1 MALYRLLSK
10 TYLYFVIVT
19 HFNMLKQGLSSS
31 FFFVSV
37 FSNKGLHHLEKRDLT
52 NLFSWVIPLHLA
64 SMFHVRLTLESHTRV
79 PSLGLTLRF
88 PPYSPPQSLTLG
100 SPLTLIWVGG
110 GNFTTLS
117 SLSVFP

>member
-37 FSNKGLHHLEKRDLT
+37 FSNKGLRHLER
-52 NLFSWVIPLHLA
+52 
-64 SMFHVRLTLESHTRV
+64 
-79 PSLGLTLRF
+79 
-88 PPYSPPQSLTLG
+88 
-100 SPLTLIWVGG
+100 
-110 GNFTTLS
+110 
-117 SLSVFP
+117 